1 MADLMKVA
9 MELVTAYSARVHS
22 PNPLH
27 VFRSSDVET
36 AFRFLQSGKNPGKA
50 VIEIHGDD
58 MVRVSKDSE
67 LLELMIDLD
76 FQTVP
81 STRPSWHFD
90 ENATYV
96 IAGGLGGLGRSIA
109 RRMGTRKAK
118 RLMLLSCSGARG
130 EAALTL
136 LQELEAKIVVSCVG
150 ILVEPSAWPTSIPGR
165 QNFREQIFHSSR

>member
-1 MADLMKVA
+1 MKVA

-58 MVRVSKDSE
+58 MVR
-67 LLELMIDLD
+67 
-76 FQTVP
+76 TVP